1 VQQVEYTEES
11 MLPFELSTI
20 DLILAIA
27 VIILLIL
34 YIAKSSVKPPT
45 EEKLL
50 AEEARAKIFERFR
63 SKLSK
68 VLDRLS
74 SLSFFAGEGRR
85 KVVVMRER
93 ATASTKCPYG
103 FGYLK
108 KFDKDGSIP
117 DKCLVCSRLMECF
130 SANE

>member
-1 VQQVEYTEES
+1 
-11 MLPFELSTI
+11 MLPFELSVI

-45 EEKLL
+45 EEKPL
-50 AEEARAKIFERFR
+50 AEKARAKIFERFR

-85 KVVVMRER
+85 EVVVMGDR
-93 ATASTKCPYG
+93 ATDSTKCPYG

-108 KFDKDGSIP
+108 KFDKDGPIP
-117 DKCLVCSRLMECF
+117 DKCLVCSRLLECF